1 MTMTRKLAFAAVL
14 AAVFALALPMVA
26 FGNFAIHGNYV
37 ADTDACAGCHR
48 AHTSVSTITWNN
60 GTEER
65 SALLVSSATQM
76 YQFCYA
82 CHDAT
87 GQGADTNVQEGIYE
101 GTDYGVQGGTLN
113 GGGAEFMPVYNASL
127 GTTVSAP
134 VTSEHEFRGSSWGAF
149 GGGYY
154 GGANP
159 PATLPDGQI
168 SGAQAGESVD
178 IRMDCATCHDV
189 HGSANYRILKAQVN
203 GNNVGGYVGTGS
215 DPDPD
220 GWVSS
225 VEQGWPEGGFRLHLP
240 YDGIQPPTGVAYKPD
255 YTTPRY
261 AKGRNT
267 SDGRDAFE
275 TGMSGWCAGCH
286 QTYLLP
292 EQTFTK
298 TVNGVDVDY
307 VASGNVYNAGDGS
320 GLKLRHRHPINVPLS
335 KFNGAMDLVVDSG
348 LPLAHDLGETAA
360 APESSDWIECLTCHR
375 AHGTVAQM
383 EGFAADGSLPVDV
396 DGVPR
401 NNFVG
406 DPSALLRMDN
416 RGVCEACHNK

>member
-14 AAVFALALPMVA
+14 AAVVALALPMVA

-60 GTEER
+60 GSENR
-65 SALLVSSATQM
+65 SALLVTSATQM

-101 GTDYGVQGGTLN
+101 GTDYGTQGGTLN

-178 IRMDCATCHDV
+178 IKMDCATCHDP
-189 HGSANYRILKAQVN
+189 HGSPNYRILKTAVN
-203 GNNVGGYVGTGS
+203 GNVVGQYGPGGTAV

-225 VEQGWPEGGFRLHLP
+225 LEEGWPVGGFRLH
-240 YDGIQPPTGVAYKPD
+240 TAYPDYVPD
-255 YTTPRY
+255 YTTARY
-261 AKGRNT
+261 AKGRDT
-267 SDGRDAFE
+267 DSGRDAEE

-292 EQTFTK
+292 EQQFTK
-298 TVNGVDVDY
+298 SDGTTY
-307 VASGNVYNAGDGS
+307 TASGNVYNAGDGS
-320 GLKLRHRHPINVPLS
+320 GLLLRHRHPVNVPLS
-335 KFNGAMDLVVDSG
+335 NFNGAMDLVVDSG
-348 LPLAHDLGETAA
+348 LPLAHDIDVTENGNDGGNT
-360 APESSDWIECLTCHR
+360 SGDWIECLTCHR

-383 EGFAADGSLPVDV
+383 EGFAADGSLPIDI